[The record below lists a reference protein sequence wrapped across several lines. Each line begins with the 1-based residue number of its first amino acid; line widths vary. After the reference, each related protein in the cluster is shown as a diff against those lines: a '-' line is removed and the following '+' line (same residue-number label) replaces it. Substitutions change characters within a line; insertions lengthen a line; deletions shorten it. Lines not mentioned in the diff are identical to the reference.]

1 MINKQTEE
9 PHAGSPINRVEDKL
23 PPPDGTGYA
32 QGADFPSFRNQLP
45 FSTDHP
51 ASDVVTT
58 TLQTLLNNVWKA
70 CAAASE
76 PAAHPETVRCLRVTS
91 RRTLVALSV
100 FSPLLPKAVVS
111 SFKQQ
116 LRDLRRA
123 AGATRDYDVL
133 SERLHQHIPPT
144 SDIHIVHDLF
154 IDEILRLVVNQ
165 QSKNRKSIHAIY
177 SELLSWN
184 WPLRV
189 AAIKKQVQPKKNAY
203 LKFVRNEIKKTRTKF
218 AKVANSAKKDPAQV
232 HRLRIAG
239 KKLRYALELM
249 PDEHMN
255 SSLQKCKATLQRIQK
270 KLGNFTDHTAASE
283 ILKQFSK
290 EPLADDMLFVI
301 HKMQQEEH
309 ELATL
314 SCRQFFGWWTGKR
327 RRSMYKRLE
336 KGLDND

>member
-9 PHAGSPINRVEDKL
+9 HLAGSLIKSAEDEKS
-23 PPPDGTGYA
+23 PRDGTRYDQEGN
-32 QGADFPSFRNQLP
+32 FPSRSQPPSYLNHL
-45 FSTDHP
+45 

-58 TLQTLLNNVWKA
+58 TLHTLLNTVWKA
-70 CAAASE
+70 CAEASE
-76 PAAHPETVRCLRVTS
+76 ATADPETVRRLRVTS

-100 FSPLLPKAVVS
+100 FSPLLPKAIVS
-111 SFKQQ
+111 SFKQH
-116 LRDLRRA
+116 LRDLRQA

-133 SERLHQHIPPT
+133 SDRLQQLIPPT
-144 SDIHIVHDLF
+144 SDLHIAHDLF
-154 IDEILRLVVNQ
+154 LDQILHLVAKQ
-165 QSKNRKSIHAIY
+165 QNENRKSIHAMY
-177 SELLSWN
+177 SELSSWN

-189 AAIKKQVQPKKNAY
+189 ATIKSHVKPKKTAY
-203 LKFVRNEIKKTRTKF
+203 LKFLRNQIKKSRTKF
-218 AKVANSAKKDPAQV
+218 LKVANSTKKKPEQL

-249 PDEHMN
+249 PEEHMTP
-255 SSLQKCKATLQRIQK
+255 SLQKCQASLQKIQK
-270 KLGNFTDHTAASE
+270 KLGNFTDHAAASE

>member
-1 MINKQTEE
+1 MIDEQTEE
-9 PHAGSPINRVEDKL
+9 HLAGSPIKSAEDEL
-23 PPPDGTGYA
+23 SPRDGTCYDQEG
-32 QGADFPSFRNQLP
+32 DLPSRNQPPSYL
-45 FSTDHP
+45 SYP

-58 TLQTLLNNVWKA
+58 TLNTLLNTAWKA
-70 CAAASE
+70 CAEASE
-76 PAAHPETVRCLRVTS
+76 ATADPETVRRLRVTS

-100 FSPLLPKAVVS
+100 FSPLLPKAIVS
-111 SFKQQ
+111 SFKQH
-116 LRDLRRA
+116 LRDLRQA

-133 SERLHQHIPPT
+133 FDRLQQHVPPT
-144 SDIHIVHDLF
+144 SDLHIAHNLF
-154 IDEILRLVVNQ
+154 LDQILHLVAKRQNE
-165 QSKNRKSIHAIY
+165 NRNSIHAMY
-177 SELLSWN
+177 SELSSWN

-189 AAIKKQVQPKKNAY
+189 ATIKSHVKPKKTAY
-203 LKFVRNEIKKTRTKF
+203 LKFVRNQMKKSRTKF
-218 AKVANSAKKDPAQV
+218 LKVANSTKKKPTQL

-249 PDEHMN
+249 PEEHMTP
-255 SSLQKCKATLQRIQK
+255 SLQKCQASLQKIQK

-336 KGLDND
+336 KGLDNG